1 MTTKNFLLAQK
12 KGMTQ
17 IFREDGSVVPVTV
30 LDVSDCAV
38 TMLRTPERDGYS
50 AVQVGL
56 KQARDKHVAKP
67 QRVAAEK
74 AGVKN
79 YRSHCEFRVDS
90 VEGFELGQELTSEV
104 FTVGEVVDIAG
115 KSKGRGFAGS
125 IKAHGFRRGNETHG
139 CQTVR
144 APGSIGQCAYPGR
157 VFKGTRM
164 AKHYGNSRFTIKNS
178 VIEGV
183 DVERGLLLVRGG
195 VPGPPNGLIQV
206 STARTGIQPK

>member
-1 MTTKNFLLAQK
+1 MTTKNFLLAKK

-17 IFREDGSVVPVTV
+17 IFREDDSVVPVTV

-38 TMLRTPERDGYS
+38 TLLRTPERDGYS
-50 AVQVGL
+50 AVQVGI
-56 KQARDKHVAKP
+56 KQARDKHVNKP
-67 QRVAAEK
+67 QRIAAEK
-74 AGVKN
+74 SSVKN
-79 YRSHCEFRVDS
+79 YKDVREFRVDS
-90 VEGFELGQELTSEV
+90 IEGFELGQELTSEV
-104 FTVGEVVDIAG
+104 FAVGEVVDVTG
-115 KSKGRGFAGS
+115 NSKGRGFAGS

-164 AKHYGNSRFTIKNS
+164 AKHYGNSRFTVKNA

-183 DVERGLLLVRGG
+183 DVDRGLLLVRGG

-206 STARTGIQPK
+206 CTAKTGVQPK